1 MDRLK
6 YLTRKIERL
15 PPNPGVYLFK
25 GSRGEILYVGK
36 AAHLRHRVRSYFQK
50 PAGDPKTLSMLEQV
64 ADLDTLV
71 TTNEKEAFLLEDN
84 LIKEH
89 HPRYNVKLRDD
100 KNYPCLRLSLEEEF
114 PVLSFVRRIR
124 KDGALYFGPYPSARS
139 LRETLKLIRRVFPIR
154 TSLDTKFTQRM
165 PSWEKIDPARYRET
179 VDQVRM
185 FLGGRNEDLIR
196 SLKKKMEEEA
206 KQLNFE
212 AAARIRDQIE
222 HVAKVMEKQK
232 IVSPGFLDQDVAG
245 FSRKEGGMAV
255 YLLFIRGG
263 RVLGGKG
270 FFLPPSDLPEG
281 EILGSFIRQYY
292 RRGKFIPSQ
301 ILVPAVPPDQSFIET
316 WLGEERKERV
326 RILVPRRGEKRDLL
340 NLAGENVEKFLI
352 SRSGGNSQDLLEMLQ
367 EKLHL
372 GKLPQRIEA
381 FDISNFQGK
390 HAVGSMVVFEEGKP
404 LRERYRHFRIKTVPA
419 ADDYGMMEEVLLRR
433 YQRALAEKDLPDL
446 VLLDGGRGQLNV
458 ALQVFKKLGIQGV
471 DMVSLA
477 KERTL
482 AGPPGPGRTEEKI
495 FHPGYKDFF
504 TLKRHSSILNL
515 LDHIRDEAHRFA
527 ITYHKKVR
535 SKGTMKS
542 ILGEIPGIGGT
553 RQKALLEFFGS
564 VDKIKGASPGELAR
578 VPKMSGRAARGVYD
592 FFHQPQ
598 GGDLAPDPSDST

>member
-1 MDRLK
+1 LDRLK
-6 YLTRKIERL
+6 YLTRKIDRL

-36 AAHLRHRVRSYFQK
+36 AARLRHRVRSYFQR

-154 TSLDTKFTQRM
+154 TSLDTKFTRRM

-232 IVSPGFLDQDVAG
+232 IVSPGFSDQDVAG
-245 FSRKEGGMAV
+245 FSRKEAGMAV

-270 FFLPPSDLPEG
+270 FFLPRSDLPSG

-301 ILVPAVPPDQSFIET
+301 ILVPAVPPDQRFIET

-326 RILVPRRGEKRDLL
+326 RILMPRRGEKRDLL
-340 NLAGENVEKFLI
+340 NLAGENAEKFLI
-352 SRSGGNSQDLLEMLQ
+352 SGVGGTSQDLLETLQ
-367 EKLHL
+367 EKLRL
-372 GKLPQRIEA
+372 GKLPRRIEA

-390 HAVGSMVVFEEGKP
+390 HAVGSMIVFEEGKP
-404 LRERYRHFRIKTVPA
+404 FRERYRHFRIKTVPG

-433 YQRALAEKDLPDL
+433 YQKALAEKDLPDL

-458 ALQVFKKLGIQGV
+458 ALEVFKKLGIQGV
-471 DMVSLA
+471 DAVSLA

-482 AGPPGPGRTEEKI
+482 AGPPGRGRTEEKI

-504 TLKRHSSILNL
+504 TLKRHSSILNF

-542 ILGEIPGIGGT
+542 VLGEIPGIGAT

-564 VDKIKGASPGELAR
+564 VDKIKGASPGELTR

-598 GGDLAPDPSDST
+598 GGD